1 MAYQNRVVGQFDVT
15 VGAGRLRSSAT
26 EAVSFPHGWTEDG
39 VMVEAAF
46 TGAHLLYLAAAGC
59 VLRPAPHSDAA
70 EAAHLPCTWT
80 APAV

>member
-1 MAYQNRVVGQFDVT
+1 
-15 VGAGRLRSSAT
+15 
-26 EAVSFPHGWTEDG
+26 VSFPHGWTEDG

-70 EAAHLPCTWT
+70 EAAHSPCTWT